1 MVYTVFYRKLNNW
14 VIPENIHTIPQA
26 VSWNSKE
33 EGGWLLDW
41 NAEGMGAWGGGG
53 DPRWEISKPRGFSPE
68 FSGGVNG
75 VRPQKI
81 S

>member
-1 MVYTVFYRKLNNW
+1 MNNQHLFSPCNLNINLSRVNKTILDMVYTVFYRKLNNW

-41 NAEGMGAWGGGG
+41 NAEGMGAWGGEG
-53 DPRWEISKPRGFSPE
+53 
-68 FSGGVNG
+68 
-75 VRPQKI
+75 
-81 S
+81 